1 MIDIPAHAKMEPTE
15 VMRCETQLIPSL
27 LAVGL
32 VMGAAT
38 PAFAAKCP
46 PEHKKPG
53 VRPAPSDKI
62 WDGAQLAT
70 EGIVDET
77 LATVEIDKPPF
88 NIEGRVLRTRT
99 LKIEPGTVVPW
110 HSHDDRPAI
119 MYVVKGEL
127 TEYASNCAVS
137 VTYKAGDYVAE
148 GPGLSHWWQNHGDET
163 TMLVSTDLLR
173 TDEED

>member
-1 MIDIPAHAKMEPTE
+1 MIHFKDP
-15 VMRCETQLIPSL
+15 LGLSL
-27 LAVGL
+27 LVAVPIFGTAL
-32 VMGAAT
+32 

-46 PEHKKPG
+46 SEHKKAD

-70 EGIVDET
+70 EGIVDAT
-77 LATVEIDKPPF
+77 IATVEIDKEPF

-99 LKIEPGTVVPW
+99 LMIEPGTVVPW

-127 TEYASNCAVS
+127 TEYASNCAVP

-148 GPGLSHWWQNHGDET
+148 GPGLSHWWQNNGDET

-173 TDEED
+173 KDKSD

>member
-1 MIDIPAHAKMEPTE
+1 MG
-15 VMRCETQLIPSL
+15 RFNSLLLPSL
-27 LAVGL
+27 LIAAL
-32 VMGAAT
+32 AFGAA
-38 PAFAAKCP
+38 PALAEAQCP
-46 PEHKKPG
+46 PEHKKAG
-53 VRPAPSDKI
+53 VRKPPSDKI

-77 LATVEIDKPPF
+77 IATVEIDKPPF

-127 TEYASNCAVS
+127 TEYASNCAVP
-137 VTYKAGDYVAE
+137 VTYKPA
-148 GPGLSHWWQNHGDET
+148 
-163 TMLVSTDLLR
+163 TM
-173 TDEED
+173 

>member
-1 MIDIPAHAKMEPTE
+1 MIGFPPQMELTDMIHFKLTDP
-15 VMRCETQLIPSL
+15 LGLSL
-27 LAVGL
+27 LVAG
-32 VMGAAT
+32 VMLAAM
-38 PAFAAKCP
+38 PALAAKCP
-46 PEHKKPG
+46 PEHKKAG
-53 VRPAPSDKI
+53 VRPPPSDKI

-77 LATVEIDKPPF
+77 IATVEIDKEPF
-88 NIEGRVLRTRT
+88 NIKGRVLRTRT
-99 LKIEPGTVVPW
+99 LMIEPGTVVPW

-119 MYVVKGEL
+119 MYVIKGEL
-127 TEYASNCAVS
+127 TEYASNCAVP

-173 TDEED
+173 TEESD